1 MRVGRAG
8 CLLLPAFCLATPLHE
23 ASRAMA
29 EGYVLHSYGA
39 ERYLRHAVASAV
51 TLRRHDTERPVALF
65 CPPAH
70 QQALQRRG
78 LFDGGGS
85 GSALFDRVE
94 TLPEEARSI
103 TGFKHRLHQFA
114 LFDRTLFAD
123 ADMVWCRN
131 PDPLWAQLSGYA
143 FTATGKERADFW
155 FGGPKGPAI
164 VLDYLLDRRR
174 RTLRHFGLTHLPRVQ
189 AGLIYVRDADLAQ
202 QVCTQAA
209 AYLRRAGE
217 THFRSRLAEANR
229 SEETCEWSLAMA
241 VSARDLDVVPW
252 QQGHRSPQ
260 LGFVEDY
267 VAYDADFHDVQCRYY
282 SDPRIHELR
291 GFPGPAWLRDGL
303 IAALAALPG
312 RGDHMEVVPF
322 ALHFSWAHEKQPFLD
337 FAERVWQSPSGEGEK
352 RSR

>member
-1 MRVGRAG
+1 M
-8 CLLLPAFCLATPLHE
+8 
-23 ASRAMA
+23 

-39 ERYLRHAVASAV
+39 ERYLRHAVASV
-51 TLRRHDTERPVALF
+51 HTLRRHDPERPVALF

-70 QQALQRRG
+70 RQALAQRG
-78 LFDGGGS
+78 LAPGKTS
-85 GSALFDRVE
+85 GRLFTRVE

-114 LFDRTLFAD
+114 PFERTLFAD

-131 PDPLWAQLSGYA
+131 PDPLWRQLSGYD

-155 FGGPKGPAI
+155 FGGPKGPAV
-164 VLDYLLDRRR
+164 VLDYLMDRRR
-174 RTLRHFGLTHLPRVQ
+174 RTLRRFGLTHLPRVQ
-189 AGLIYVRDADLAQ
+189 AGLIYADDRALTRE
-202 QVCTQAA
+202 VCEQAA
-209 AYLRRAGE
+209 GYLRRTGE
-217 THFRSRLAEANR
+217 THFRSRLEEAER

-241 VSARDLDVVPW
+241 MSKLGLSVVPW

-267 VAYDADFHDVQCRYY
+267 VAYDADFHDVRCRYY

-303 IAALAALPG
+303 VDALASLPG

-322 ALHFSWAHEKQPFLD
+322 ALHFSWAHEKQPFLE
-337 FAERVWQSPSGEGEK
+337 FAERVWQSLSGEGEK